1 VNNLSERENKFVQM
15 LYDHT
20 GGDVSQIVVD
30 QDLYPLADR
39 TGFNKHEVTSIT
51 LMLRGLGLLEKRQ
64 VKGEIDGEQ
73 ALMIACVKLT
83 SKGALY
89 VRSLSETVIQDLSGG
104 NEKKSKSAV
113 WEQKTTPDANTAVPS
128 VSTHIVER
136 IRESK
141 WTKAGVVITIILFVV
156 GILLQYFKVF
166 S

>member
-1 VNNLSERENKFVQM
+1 VNSLSEREKKFLQII
-15 LYDHT
+15 YDHVA
-20 GGDVSQIVVD
+20 GDVSQIVTD
-30 QDLYPLADR
+30 MYPLAEKN
-39 TGFNKHEVTSIT
+39 GFFHPEVTKIT
-51 LMLRGLGLLEKRQ
+51 FMLRDLGYLEKRGYKG
-64 VKGEIDGEQ
+64 VKDGKPVG
-73 ALMIACVKLT
+73 LMIGCVRLT

-113 WEQKTTPDANTAVPS
+113 WEQKTTPDANTAVPP